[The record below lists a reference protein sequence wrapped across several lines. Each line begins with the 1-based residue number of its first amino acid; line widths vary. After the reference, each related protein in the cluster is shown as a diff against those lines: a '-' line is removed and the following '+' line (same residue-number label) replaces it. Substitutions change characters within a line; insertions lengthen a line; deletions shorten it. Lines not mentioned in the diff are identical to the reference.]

1 MVHVP
6 RGVLPLLFVNVAALS
21 LCLGQATAAA
31 PPSADATETT
41 VPSSRDGVPIRVWI
55 AGEGAPAVVLIH
67 CWMCDHHIWDNV
79 TPELAKSYRVVTL
92 DLPGHGASGRDRK
105 TWTMAALGE
114 DVESV
119 VQTLHL
125 GKVILV
131 GHSMGGSVMLE
142 AASRMPGQVVGM
154 IGVDTLLDADERDDP
169 KAIDAWLAT
178 MKADFRGQTQALVHM
193 IAGKSSDPAVIG
205 RVAQQMS
212 SGDPAI
218 GLALMDS
225 LQHYDVKAGMQR
237 AHAPM
242 VGINSTMH
250 STNVAANRKYLPR
263 YELLLL
269 PEGVGHFP
277 QVESPEAFNR
287 LLQQAITLLAPLP
300 R

>member
-1 MVHVP
+1 MVHGR
-6 RGVLPLLFVNVAALS
+6 RGLFPLLLATVAALS
-21 LCLGQATAAA
+21 LCSGRATAAA
-31 PPSADATETT
+31 PPSAAATATT
-41 VPSSRDGVPIRVWI
+41 VSSSRDGVPIRVWS

-79 TPELAKSYRVVTL
+79 APELAKSYRVVTL
-92 DLPGHGASGRDRK
+92 DLPGHGASGRDRT
-105 TWTMAALGE
+105 TWTMAAFGE
-114 DVESV
+114 DVASV

-125 GKVILV
+125 DKVILV
-131 GHSMGGSVMLE
+131 GHSMGGAVMLE
-142 AASRMPGQVVGM
+142 AASRTPGHVVGM
-154 IGVDTLLDADERDDP
+154 VGVDTLLDADERDDA

-178 MKADFRGQTQALVHM
+178 MKADFRGQTQALVRM

-205 RVAQQMS
+205 RVAEQMS

-250 STNVAANRKYLPR
+250 ATNVAANRKYLPR
-263 YELLLL
+263 YDLLLL

-277 QVESPEAFNR
+277 QIEAPQAFNAL
-287 LLQQAITLLAPLP
+287 LLQAIALLTH
-300 R
+300 